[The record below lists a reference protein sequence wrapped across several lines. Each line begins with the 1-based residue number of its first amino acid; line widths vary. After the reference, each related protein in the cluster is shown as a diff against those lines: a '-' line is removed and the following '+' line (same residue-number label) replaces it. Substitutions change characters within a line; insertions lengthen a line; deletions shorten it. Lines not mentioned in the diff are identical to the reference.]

1 MAKEEKKAPKL
12 RFNGYTNDWER
23 KKLGDVAENLSY
35 GLNLPSTNYDGN
47 NIYLRIT
54 DIDDESHTL
63 NRDNLTSPN
72 LGKFDKNILDYKL
85 TENDVV
91 FARTGASVGKTY
103 VYTPTDGNIYF
114 AGFLVRAKF
123 KSSILANFVFYTTLT
138 SKYLNYVKV
147 TSQRSGQPGVN
158 AKEYGNF
165 AISITDSTEQFS
177 IISLLKKLDGTINLH
192 ERKCEEL
199 ALIKKALLQKLFPKK
214 DEFKP
219 EVRYKNFSDAWE
231 QQKLG
236 EVVNL
241 RGRIGFRGYKQTDL
255 VDKGQGAIS
264 FSPADIDE
272 FGNVL
277 NCNNKYIS
285 WAKYDESPEI
295 QIAQGDILFTKTAS
309 IGKIGYITKLREKAT
324 INPQI
329 ALITPLK
336 NENGYF
342 IFLSLRLDQFTKKV
356 RNIIGGSSVPTLSQE
371 KLKLLTFMYPD
382 TSEQKEIGDFFKQ
395 LDSLIALHQRKL
407 EKLKQLKKFLLQN
420 MFI

>member
-1 MAKEEKKAPKL
+1 MQNDDFVYNPRISNLAPYGPINRNKT
-12 RFNGYTNDWER
+12 GYTGIISPLYYVFRVLNINTAFIEWYFKTTCWHKFMYQHGDSGARSDRFSIKDNEL
-23 KKLGDVAENLSY
+23 KKLPIK
-35 GLNLPSTNYDGN
+35 LPA
-47 NIYLRIT
+47 
-54 DIDDESHTL
+54 DDMEQE
-63 NRDNLTSPN
+63 
-72 LGKFDKNILDYKL
+72 KI
-85 TENDVV
+85 
-91 FARTGASVGKTY
+91 
-103 VYTPTDGNIYF
+103 
-114 AGFLVRAKF
+114 AK
-123 KSSILANFVFYTTLT
+123 TLT
-138 SKYLNYVKV
+138 S
-147 TSQRSGQPGVN
+147 
-158 AKEYGNF
+158 
-165 AISITDSTEQFS
+165 
-177 IISLLKKLDGTINLH
+177 LDNTLQLH

-214 DEFKP
+214 DEIKP
-219 EVRYKNFSDAWE
+219 EVRYENFSDAWE
-231 QQKLG
+231 QRKLG

-395 LDSLIALHQRKL
+395 LDSLIALHQCKL

>member
-1 MAKEEKKAPKL
+1 MAKS
-12 RFNGYTNDWER
+12 FFYDIWER
-23 KKLGDVAENLSY
+23 KKLGNVAENLSY

-63 NRDNLTSPN
+63 NRDHLTSPN

-103 VYTPTDGNIYF
+103 VYTPTDGDIYF

-165 AISITDSTEQFS
+165 AISITDSTEQFR

-231 QQKLG
+231 QRKLG
-236 EVVNL
+236 EVASYRNGKAHEKDINESGKYIVINSKFVSSNGTVRKYSNKMIAPL
-241 RGRIGFRGYKQTDL
+241 N
-255 VDKGQGAIS
+255 KGEIS
-264 FSPADIDE
+264 FVLSDVPNGKALARTFLIDQDDTYT
-272 FGNVL
+272 L
-277 NCNNKYIS
+277 N
-285 WAKYDESPEI
+285 
-295 QIAQGDILFTKTAS
+295 QRIAGILPKQEVDPYFMSTLMNRNSYFLRFDDGVGQTNLSKRDVTEWNTFYPSHAEQK
-309 IGKIGYITKLREKAT
+309 KIG
-324 INPQI
+324 
-329 ALITPLK
+329 
-336 NENGYF
+336 G
-342 IFLSLRLDQFTKKV
+342 FLQ
-356 RNIIGGSSVPTLSQE
+356 
-371 KLKLLTFMYPD
+371 
-382 TSEQKEIGDFFKQ
+382 Q
-395 LDSLIALHQRKL
+395 LDSLITLHQRKL

-420 MFI
+420 MLI

>member
-1 MAKEEKKAPKL
+1 M
-12 RFNGYTNDWER
+12 
-23 KKLGDVAENLSY
+23 
-35 GLNLPSTNYDGN
+35 
-47 NIYLRIT
+47 
-54 DIDDESHTL
+54 
-63 NRDNLTSPN
+63 
-72 LGKFDKNILDYKL
+72 

-165 AISITDSTEQFS
+165 AISITDSTEQFR

-199 ALIKKALLQKLFPKK
+199 TLIKKSLLQKLFPKEDK
-214 DEFKP
+214 IKP
-219 EVRYKNFSDAWE
+219 EIRYKNFSDAWE
-231 QQKLG
+231 QRKLG
-236 EVVNL
+236 GFLQEYSIKSKIENEYPL
-241 RGRIGFRGYKQTDL
+241 LSSTNKGMEYREGRTASESNIGYKILKINDL
-255 VDKGQGAIS
+255 VLSPQNLWLGNININTLVTGIVSPSYKTLKINNLSLYFLLPQLKTKRMLEKYKQVSVQGASVVRRNLDFTEFMNIS
-264 FSPADIDE
+264 LVIPT
-272 FGNVL
+272 
-277 NCNNKYIS
+277 NK
-285 WAKYDESPEI
+285 EQE
-295 QIAQGDILFTKTAS
+295 QIG
-309 IGKIGYITKLREKAT
+309 E
-324 INPQI
+324 
-329 ALITPLK
+329 
-336 NENGYF
+336 
-342 IFLSLRLDQFTKKV
+342 
-356 RNIIGGSSVPTLSQE
+356 
-371 KLKLLTFMYPD
+371 
-382 TSEQKEIGDFFKQ
+382 FFKQ